1 MGDQRPIGNTAIP
14 IYVEN
19 MSASLVVKF
28 SLNIKELYHCNFS
41 SPASPYSREKSSSVY
56 GESQ

>member
-1 MGDQRPIGNTAIP
+1 MGDQRPVGNTAIP

-28 SLNIKELYHCNFS
+28 SLEYKGIAPLQLF
-41 SPASPYSREKSSSVY
+41 
-56 GESQ
+56 